1 MEEPGAD
8 GRQNLPT
15 NCQAQDISTY
25 RFPLMRATWRQ
36 TVHALKEEKPMHGKR
51 PEIAGC
57 GVTAHVM
64 LLTDM
69 PIASRAAGIISRMA
83 SRWMPM

>member
-1 MEEPGAD
+1 
-8 GRQNLPT
+8 
-15 NCQAQDISTY
+15 
-25 RFPLMRATWRQ
+25 MRATWGQ
-36 TVHALKEEKPMHGKR
+36 AVHVLNEEKPMRGKR
-51 PEIAGC
+51 PEITGC